1 MTKLN
6 PQHGP
11 DTRILRQ
18 GVFSGG
24 VQEAPAG
31 VGGVRRGRG
40 GGPLRSVNTQGTCSN
55 PREPPGTY
63 RMLLGGAQPRRRKPG
78 PLSFTHSK
86 YSVKNWFFCASS
98 HARKEKPKTPA
109 LQNWQIDPE
118 WPLGDPQGLHLC
130 VIQPC
135 KYLVL
140 VLWFCFFRLEQC
152 PGREGGSVP
161 GPELKA
167 LCGLHTDCKE
177 DTAVSHPVDGEIE
190 AQGGEACS

>member
-1 MTKLN
+1 MNITFLGVTKLN

-86 YSVKNWFFCASS
+86 YSVKNWFFV
-98 HARKEKPKTPA
+98 
-109 LQNWQIDPE
+109 
-118 WPLGDPQGLHLC
+118 LHLMPGKKNQKPQLC
-130 VIQPC
+130 RTGRSTQNGHWVIH
-135 KYLVL
+135 KGSTSVLSGLVNIWF
-140 VLWFCFFRLEQC
+140 WFCGFAFFVLNSAQVEK
-152 PGREGGSVP
+152 V
-161 GPELKA
+161 A
-167 LCGLHTDCKE
+167 LCQ
-177 DTAVSHPVDGEIE
+177 
-190 AQGGEACS
+190 AQS